1 MVRAFSALVILAVLA
16 PAGAPALAAED
27 MLIADFEGR
36 DYGDWTVE
44 GEAFG
49 PGPAAGTLGR
59 QQAVSGF
66 SGKGLV
72 NTYYRGDATQGALTS
87 PEFTIRR
94 KYINFLI
101 GGGKH
106 PGRACVN
113 LLVGG
118 KIVRTATGANN
129 ERLVPASWNVTAL
142 TGKVARIRIVD
153 RHTGGWGHINVD
165 RIVQS
170 DVARGARAGNVV
182 AAGEEVATASSVQGG
197 YRPEFAV
204 DGDAKTRW
212 ASAKVVAGKSE
223 WLRIDLGAVT
233 AIDGLIIRWEKAYAA
248 VYEVQVSNDG
258 KRWRTLRRV
267 SRGNGGIDVLPGVVG
282 QGRFLRVVCLKGGPQ
297 KLFSIW
303 EIGFTDEATG
313 RSLAEGARKARAAA
327 DRRARQAAAE
337 WTAGARRRLIAL
349 GVREIIFALR
359 KVDPD
364 GHWYANF
371 SYWSNNPKRTLYHDG
386 GRLCRLDVASGEVTT
401 LLDDPTG
408 GVRDPQVHYDGKK
421 ILFSYRKGGQPFYHL
436 HEINVDGTGLRRL
449 TDGPYDDIEPAYL
462 PDGGIVF
469 CSSRCNRM
477 VQCYYV
483 RVASIYRCD
492 ADGGNIRQLSSNI
505 EQDNTPWVLPDGR
518 ILHQRWEYIDRSQV
532 RFHHLWTM
540 NPDGTNQMVYFGN
553 MHGSVVFIDAKPIP
567 GTGRILMSS
576 SPGHGKREHA
586 GHVTVVDPSRGPD
599 HLGSARRISKALWR
613 DPYPVTAD
621 YFLVAGD
628 TAIHAM
634 DATGRHGAL
643 YEMAQADKA
652 AGLKMHEPR
661 PVRPRPRER
670 VIASRVDLSRSTG
683 HAFLEDV
690 YAGRNMAG
698 VKRGEIKK
706 LLVLEALPKPVN
718 FNGAQVPLSIG
729 GTFTLERILGTVP
742 VEPDGSAFFEVPP
755 LRSVFFVALDERN
768 LSVKRMQSFMTV
780 QPGET
785 VGCVGC
791 HEQRLMSPTSGGRRM
806 ATGRAPSRIEP
817 IRDVPDVIDFPRD
830 VQPILDRHCLP
841 CHGYEKTDKG
851 GPLAGGVILSG
862 DRGPQYTGAAY
873 PGTYASLG
881 SGMVNVNTGAIR
893 KITQKRCGKC
903 HKGFRSR
910 SLHNLTRPAKSLLL
924 LKPLAPEAGGY
935 GMYKKTTVDGK
946 DVTKCETVFADT
958 RDPDYQALLA
968 VIRQA
973 TQQLNAIKRFDM
985 PGFRPNIHYI
995 REMKLYGVLPK
1006 DLKDSDP
1013 IDPYKVDQAYW
1024 RSLWHRPKPR

>member
-1 MVRAFSALVILAVLA
+1 MARAFSARLILAVLA
-16 PAGAPALAAED
+16 
-27 MLIADFEGR
+27 
-36 DYGDWTVE
+36 V
-44 GEAFG
+44 
-49 PGPAAGTLGR
+49 
-59 QQAVSGF
+59 
-66 SGKGLV
+66 
-72 NTYYRGDATQGALTS
+72 ALTAS
-87 PEFTIRR
+87 
-94 KYINFLI
+94 
-101 GGGKH
+101 
-106 PGRACVN
+106 A
-113 LLVGG
+113 
-118 KIVRTATGANN
+118 AT
-129 ERLVPASWNVTAL
+129 
-142 TGKVARIRIVD
+142 
-153 RHTGGWGHINVD
+153 
-165 RIVQS
+165 
-170 DVARGARAGNVV
+170 
-182 AAGEEVATASSVQGG
+182 AGEVAVTASSVQGG
-197 YRPEFAV
+197 HRPELAV

-212 ASAKVVAGKSE
+212 ASAKVVAGKGE
-223 WLRIDLGAVT
+223 WLQIDLGAVT
-233 AIDGLIIRWEKAYAA
+233 AIDGLTIRWEKAYAA
-248 VYEVQVSNDG
+248 AYDVQISGDG
-258 KRWRTLRRV
+258 KRWQTLHRQRR
-267 SRGNGGIDVLPGVVG
+267 GKGGLEVLPRVIGR
-282 QGRFLRVVCLKGGPQ
+282 GRFLRVLCLKGGPQ
-297 KLFSIW
+297 KLFSIR
-303 EIGFTDEATG
+303 EIGFTDEAIT

-327 DRRARQAAAE
+327 DRRARQAAVERA
-337 WTAGARRRLIAL
+337 AGVRRRLVDL

-386 GRLCRLDVASGEVTT
+386 GRLCRLDIESGEVTT

-408 GVRDPQVHYDGKK
+408 GVRDPQMHYDGKK
-421 ILFSYRKGGQPFYHL
+421 VLFSYRKGGQPFYHL

-477 VQCYYV
+477 VQCYFV

-505 EQDNTPWVLPDGR
+505 EHDNTPWVLPDGR

-540 NPDGTNQMVYFGN
+540 NPDGTNQMVYYGN
-553 MHGSVVFIDAKPIP
+553 MHGSTVFIDAKPIP
-567 GTGRILMSS
+567 GTGRIVMSW
-576 SPGHGKREHA
+576 SPGHGQREHA
-586 GHVTVVDPSRGPD
+586 GQVAIVDPSRGPD
-599 HLGSARRISKALWR
+599 HLPGARRISKALWR

-621 YFLVAGD
+621 CFLVAGH
-628 TAIHAM
+628 TSIHVM
-634 DATGRHGAL
+634 DATGRHSVL
-643 YEMAQADKA
+643 YEMANADKA

-670 VIASRVDLSRSTG
+670 VVASRVDLSRSTG
-683 HAFLEDV
+683 RAFLEDV
-690 YAGRNMAG
+690 YVGRNMAG

-742 VEPDGSAFFEVPP
+742 VEADGSAFFEVPP
-755 LRSVFFVALDERN
+755 LRSVFFVALDERD

-791 HEQRLMSPTSGGRRM
+791 HEQRLISPASGGRRM

-862 DRGPQYTGAAY
+862 DRGPTYSHSFVTLTHRRQFSDGRNADGNRAPRTIGSSASPLLTKLAGAHHHVKASEAERKIVRLWIDTGATY

-881 SGMVNVNTGAIR
+881 SGMVRVNVGAIN
-893 KITQKRCGKC
+893 KIVQKRCGKC

-924 LKPLAPEAGGY
+924 LKPLAPAAGGH
-935 GMYKKTTVDGK
+935 GMRKKTTVDGK
-946 DVTKCETVFADT
+946 EVTKCVSVFADT
-958 RDPDYQALLA
+958 RDPDYQAMLA
-968 VIRQA
+968 VIRQGA
-973 TQQLNAIKRFDM
+973 QQLDVIKRFDM
-985 PGFRPNIHYI
+985 PGFRPNVHYI
-995 REMKLYGVLPK
+995 REMKLYGVLPA
-1006 DLKDSDP
+1006 DLSDDGP

-1024 RSLWHRPKPR
+1024 RSLWYRPKRR